1 MQKFTVFSAILS
13 LSIILVIG
21 DLIFHDYLK
30 KDDAAPVTEE
40 ILEELESTDET
51 PTVVEEETETSLPA
65 EELPVQPTELEEDE
79 EPKDEITNEPVD
91 LSSESIEL
99 EVLSPL
105 MSEDLFIEAGFF
117 DPTLKDTIYSGYVFQ
132 FLPYNDISAFTYQW
146 NLFDGESYIGS
157 IYEIKYPN
165 ETASFQ
171 GYLALRQ
178 AGSGQTDIG
187 TVNEVNNYKDASFYF
202 NHVTKSQT
210 VHLVIKSGETIYA
223 FEYAHRNHET
233 MKNIFEGLL

>member
-1 MQKFTVFSAILS
+1 M
-13 LSIILVIG
+13 SIILVIG
-21 DLIFHDYLK
+21 DVIFHDYLK
-30 KDDAAPVTEE
+30 EEKDADPVQEA
-40 ILEELESTDET
+40 LEELEEIEE
-51 PTVVEEETETSLPA
+51 VQEVLEEIEVIEEETPVETTETI
-65 EELPVQPTELEEDE
+65 EEAPEDTE
-79 EPKDEITNEPVD
+79 VD
-91 LSSESIEL
+91 LSSESIDL
-99 EVLSPL
+99 DVLTP
-105 MSEDLFIEAGFF
+105 MMTEQLFLDAGFF

-187 TVNEVNNYKDASFYF
+187 TLNEVNNYKDASFYF
-202 NHVTKSQT
+202 NHTTKSQT

-223 FEYAHRNHET
+223 FEYAHRNHES
-233 MKNIFEGLL
+233 MKNIFETLQ